1 MFKKIITIIFVLANG
16 FIFASCGFNKN
27 GNLKSETEISQ
38 VEINDDSQN
47 DNKNETNDEPCN
59 HEYLSQDLQGKYQIS
74 SYEDLQKFNDNQSD
88 YSDKD
93 IILMKDIEFKDS
105 DFWTPIES
113 FSGTFDGNNH
123 SISNL
128 KIKTSDSILYDSNF
142 GFFQRIDQ
150 RAEVKNLSFINPTI
164 TITINKGNI
173 NATCGVVAG
182 TCDSGTLS
190 NVMVVGGNVKCE
202 GYGNIWTGALV
213 GFSRN
218 YSTFYR
224 CYNSA
229 IVKSITYNSMDDAYC
244 GGIVGETDLSTIE
257 QCINYGNIFAGSDN
271 TTHAYAGGI
280 IGFAN
285 NCLVQY
291 CQNSGKIDAKAN
303 QKSINYAELLD
314 DCMTFTN
321 NNPET
326 GKWIDGNDGGYGKN
340 TPSGL
345 YAVKWDHKA
354 QGGGQYNGTQ
364 NGKIE
369 ENRLFTFYHA
379 SVGGIC
385 GKCEN
390 KTKISDCTNN
400 GTLIS
405 DYSDR
410 KYKIKITYK
419 LKHAGKEKF
428 YCVTKIENEILFT
441 YGSSCGNIVGDITDS
456 ELSNC
461 YGNINFLKEQNN
473 KTIPTKIEGKIK
485 QTVYNY
491 IDSEKSYSTET
502 TLGALSDGIGI
513 NVWGG
518 KNDSHSIELGVKFDL
533 VTKFWAEV
541 VVARWKYGWSNKSLS
556 GKSLQCW
563 NSRDTVIMDELIK
576 KRGYETNRPVMTF
589 AEVDLTEL
597 GGIDKS
603 FDLTPNNLQSGGL
616 PNKLNSDEWMTDT
629 KINNGYPTLKWAYWQ
644 NINSSF

>member
-1 MFKKIITIIFVLANG
+1 MFKKIITIIFVLVNG

-27 GNLKSETEISQ
+27 GDMKSETEISQ

-47 DNKNETNDEPCN
+47 DNKNETNDQSSN

-93 IILMKDIEFKDS
+93 IILMNDIEFKDS
-105 DFWTPIES
+105 DYWTPIES

-123 SISNL
+123 SITNL
-128 KIKTSDSILYDSNF
+128 KIKTSNSILYDSNF

-150 RAEVKNLSFINPTI
+150 RAEVKNLSFISPTI
-164 TITINKGNI
+164 TITINKDNI

-190 NVMVVGGNVKCE
+190 NVMVIGGNVKCE

-229 IVKSITYNSMDDAYC
+229 IIKSITYDFMDDAYC
-244 GGIVGETDLSTIE
+244 GGIVGGTDLSTIE
-257 QCINYGNIFAGSDN
+257 QCINYGDIFAGSDN
-271 TTHAYAGGI
+271 ATHVYAGGI
-280 IGFAN
+280 IGLAN

-291 CQNSGKIDAKAN
+291 CQNNGKIDAKAN
-303 QKSINYAELLD
+303 QQSLNYAVFLD

-345 YAVKWDHKA
+345 YAVKWDHNAK
-354 QGGGQYNGTQ
+354 GGGQYNGTQ

-369 ENRLFTFYHA
+369 ENRLFTYFHA
-379 SVGGIC
+379 SIGGIC

-405 DYSDR
+405 DYCDR
-410 KYKIKITYK
+410 KYKINITYK
-419 LKHAGKEKF
+419 LKHAGKNVF
-428 YCVTKIENEILFT
+428 SCVTKIENEILFT
-441 YGSSCGNIVGDITDS
+441 YGSSCGNIAGDITDS

-461 YGNINFLKEQNN
+461 YGNVNYLKEQNN
-473 KTIPTKIEGKIK
+473 KTIPTKIEGKIR

-491 IDSEKSYSTET
+491 SGYEQSDSGEA
-502 TLGALSDGIGI
+502 TLGEFSKSEYYA
-513 NVWGG
+513 VRGG
-518 KNDSHSIELGVKFDL
+518 KNDYHGICVGVKFDL

-541 VVARWKYGWSNKSLS
+541 FTASWKYW
-556 GKSLQCW
+556 GKTKVLWGEDLQCW
-563 NSRDTVIMDELIK
+563 DSRDKSLMAELNEEK
-576 KRGYETNRPVMTF
+576 YPVMTF

-597 GGIDKS
+597 EGIDKS

-644 NINSSF
+644 NIIK